1 MKQQRLFS
9 EEAGRC
15 ENVAD
20 SACDP
25 NQQFERGSRH
35 SGSMRQHA
43 AKLVSTAFATQLD
56 VGFYQAHQDFAIV
69 WNYIL
74 P

>member
-1 MKQQRLFS
+1 MKQQRPFG

-15 ENVAD
+15 ENVED

-25 NQQFERGSRH
+25 NQQFERGLRH
-35 SGSMRQHA
+35 SGSMWKHG
-43 AKLVSTAFATQLD
+43 AKLVSTALATQLD
-56 VGFYQAHQDFAIV
+56 VGFYQARQNFAIER
-69 WNYIL
+69 NYFL